1 MALSA
6 PTLELVARGSDG
18 FLPSAESVDFLVVVD
33 IEIIMAVF
41 VLSLVFLLA
50 ITGHSDASYC
60 TCNDGLSTDVYQ
72 KNIDYACGAGADCS
86 PITQN
91 GPCFQPNTVKDHC
104 NYAVNSYYQKKGQN
118 PQSCNFLNTATVT
131 QSAPTASSGCV
142 YPSSPSNTGT
152 GTAPPT
158 TPSTGGTPTFGGTP
172 PHRRH
177 PHWRHSHW
185 RHTHRRHP
193 LDYGSRHHYWI
204 SGFWSWTNW
213 KWLLQHRQ

>member
-1 MALSA
+1 
-6 PTLELVARGSDG
+6 
-18 FLPSAESVDFLVVVD
+18 
-33 IEIIMAVF
+33 MAVF
-41 VLSLVFLLA
+41 VLSLVFLFA

-86 PITQN
+86 PIMQN

-118 PQSCNFLNTATVT
+118 IQSCSFLNTATVT

-152 GTAPPT
+152 APPT
-158 TPSTGGTPTFGGTP
+158 TPSTGGTPTIGGTP
-172 PHRRH
+172 GTPTGGT
-177 PHWRHSHW
+177 PTGGTPTGGTPTGGTPTGGTPS
-185 RHTHRRHP
+185 TMVP
-193 LDYGSRHHYWI
+193 GTTTGSPGFGLGPTGSGFSNTDSSASSVTLVQSTTLFMYFSMTLFI
-204 SGFWSWTNW
+204 SG
-213 KWLLQHRQ
+213 LMCLGA